1 MCAAKATRNSAAP
14 TLYLYILY
22 VYRYTHTMRM
32 RLRLRLRVR
41 VCVYVYKERQ
51 QAAPILYLFLP
62 RTQYVYI
69 CPKEYICIYTYMILY
84 LYMLRIH
91 YVYICPQEYIYILI
105 YTIYM
110 LLCCVYKYACAGA
123 QNFSAARTRTEGPGS
138 HERRARRYT
147 NIICSRHATPCMC
160 CFTVLAI
167 WLICEYKLKPHLCLC
182 MFLYEPSYRNLFI
195 ICDLS
200 I

>member
-1 MCAAKATRNSAAP
+1 MYAFAFASASAC
-14 TLYLYILY
+14 
-22 VYRYTHTMRM
+22 
-32 RLRLRLRVR
+32 
-41 VCVYVYKERQ
+41 VCVCLKGATTSRADLVSIYATYTVSIHMSES
-51 QAAPILYLFLP
+51 
-62 RTQYVYI
+62 V
-69 CPKEYICIYTYMILY
+69 YICIYTYMILY
-84 LYMLRIH
+84 LYMLRIQ
-91 YVYICPQEYIYILI
+91 YVYRCPKEYIYILI

-147 NIICSRHATPCMC
+147 NIVYSRQATPCIC

-167 WLICEYKLKPHLCLC
+167 WLICEYKLQPHLCLG
-182 MFLYEPSYRNLFI
+182 MFLYEPTYRNLFI